1 MPEPQQIAA
10 RIRKWEKNGPQG
22 PMTLEIYPTLKC
34 NLNCGF
40 CDTTERHQK
49 PVNELSLARHLALL
63 EEAAEMG
70 VQRAFVLGGGEPL
83 LAKEKTPAILK
94 RIKELGM
101 EGILTT
107 NGTLMGPDLREDL
120 LEWGWDEIHFSVD
133 GPTPEIHDALRGV
146 QGAFKKTVSAI
157 CALNVLKKTRGLAH
171 PKIALHFV
179 LTNLNYTHLSDMLRL
194 AAAVGAFRV
203 DFDALIAY
211 REEQKAFDLSPAQ
224 KAEVPAIALEAI
236 ELADKLGIQTT
247 LKGFLDTEN
256 LSRGER
262 TIPVPQVLGDAQNSG
277 LNDAL
282 RKAPCLKAWHYLVV
296 QADGRTSPCCVLA
309 GEGESLANTPLKT
322 LWEKSPFLEKVR
334 EGMLNGEPLP
344 RCRECSGNILAH
356 EAVIRSH
363 L

>member
-1 MPEPQQIAA
+1 MPDPQQIAA
-10 RIRKWEKNGPQG
+10 RIRQWEPKGPQG

-49 PVNELSLARHLALL
+49 PVNELSLSRHLELL
-63 EEAAEMG
+63 EEASEMG
-70 VQRAFVLGGGEPL
+70 VKRAFVLGGGEPL

-107 NGTLMGPDLREDL
+107 NGTLMGPALREELID
-120 LEWGWDEIHFSVD
+120 WGWDEIHFSVD

-146 QGAFKKTVSAI
+146 QGAFKKTISAI
-157 CALNVLKKTRGLAH
+157 CALNVLKKTRGAAH
-171 PKIALHFV
+171 PRIALHFV
-179 LTNLNYTHLSDMLRL
+179 ITNQNYTHLSDILRL

-224 KAEVPAIALEAI
+224 KAEVPAIAREALQ
-236 ELADKLGIQTT
+236 LAESLGIQST
-247 LKGFLDTEN
+247 LKSFLNTEN
-256 LSRGER
+256 LSRGDRE
-262 TIPVPQVLGDAQNSG
+262 IASPQPPSEPG
-277 LNDAL
+277 LKN
-282 RKAPCLKAWHYLVV
+282 APCLKAWHYLVV

-309 GEGESLANTPLKT
+309 GEGESVAETSLKS
-322 LWEKSPFLEKVR
+322 LWEKSPFLNRVR
-334 EGMLNGEPLP
+334 EGMLNGKPLP

>member
-1 MPEPQQIAA
+1 MPNPDQIAA
-10 RIRKWEKNGPQG
+10 RIRKWENNGPQG

-34 NLNCGF
+34 NLDCGF

-49 PVNELSLARHLALL
+49 PVNELSLERHLELL

-70 VQRAFVLGGGEPL
+70 VKRAFVLGGGEPL
-83 LAKEKTPAILK
+83 LAKDKTPAILM
-94 RIKELGM
+94 RIKSLGM

-107 NGTLMGPDLREDL
+107 NGTLMGHELRLQLTECA
-120 LEWGWDEIHFSVD
+120 WDEIHFSVD
-133 GPTPEIHDALRGV
+133 GPTPEIHDTLRGV
-146 QGAFKKTVSAI
+146 KGAFKKTISNI
-157 CALNVLKKTRGLAH
+157 CALNVLKKSRGLAY
-171 PKIALHFV
+171 PRIALHFV
-179 LTNLNYTHLSDMLRL
+179 MTNLNYKTLPDMLRL

-211 REEQKAFDLSPAQ
+211 REEQKVFDLSASQ
-224 KAEVPAIALEAI
+224 KEEVPGIAQEAI
-236 ELADKLGIQTT
+236 TLAESLGIQTT
-247 LKGFLDTEN
+247 LASFLNPEN
-256 LSRGER
+256 LSRGDRE
-262 TIPVPQVLGDAQNSG
+262 IPLPQNGTG
-277 LNDAL
+277 LKN
-282 RKAPCLKAWHYLVV
+282 APCLKAWHYLVV

-322 LWEKSPFLEKVR
+322 LWEKSPFLESVR
-334 EGMLNGEPLP
+334 EGMLKGQPLP